1 MEQKMQFSNM
11 FDKNISF
18 KWVTFKCLFY
28 VKRCKYA
35 NNQKGPTNFY
45 FFLRTFLKVHAK
57 FPLMHHNSII
67 EMRVKDIFN
76 LL

>member
-35 NNQKGPTNFY
+35 NNQKGPTNFI
-45 FFLRTFLKVHAK
+45 FF
-57 FPLMHHNSII
+57 
-67 EMRVKDIFN
+67 
-76 LL
+76 